1 MELPDFNTMAAS
13 HTTMAAHLD
22 NISHEHASMAA
33 QLGRMANIPAFDAG
47 EQILDAIARL
57 SRRIDERFD
66 ENTRRFDSMYRKHS
80 FCIDITSNFDR
91 LGSSTR
97 WHATLIPAPRIP
109 QPF

>member
-66 ENTRRFDSMYRKHS
+66 ENTRRLESMYRNILFVLTLH
-80 FCIDITSNFDR
+80 
-91 LGSSTR
+91 L
-97 WHATLIPAPRIP
+97 TLIV
-109 QPF
+109 